1 MADVERDRAAL
12 VLSRVAEARA
22 ELARV
27 ETKAGVLA
35 GLSGAAVTVMLATAA
50 ARPWLRPAIVGWVS
64 VAAFTGSTVVL
75 LVALRPALRRGVG
88 LLRTASL
95 APDVVLEESAERAG
109 RADME
114 MRETAALAVLLSG
127 LAVRKYRLV
136 RAAVDL
142 ALLGLV
148 LASVATG
155 LAVWL

>member
-1 MADVERDRAAL
+1 
-12 VLSRVAEARA
+12 
-22 ELARV
+22 
-27 ETKAGVLA
+27 
-35 GLSGAAVTVMLATAA
+35 MLATAA